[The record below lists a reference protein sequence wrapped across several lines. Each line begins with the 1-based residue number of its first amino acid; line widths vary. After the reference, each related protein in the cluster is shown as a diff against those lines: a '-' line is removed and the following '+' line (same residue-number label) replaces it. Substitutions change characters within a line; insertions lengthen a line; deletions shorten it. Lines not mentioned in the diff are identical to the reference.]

1 LPHFVCF
8 LASHIL
14 LFLTI
19 PKYTIMIEITSI
31 QLSSFKEKFKSL
43 IKNVFS
49 IALII
54 ASMSIGFIASQ
65 LYHRYKE
72 STKVDIQEIQTSK
85 QIFTAFGEKGELLL
99 INRKTGAYNMYS
111 DEIVKIIFNHQASV
125 MYNTS
130 KEKSK

>member
-1 LPHFVCF
+1 
-8 LASHIL
+8 
-14 LFLTI
+14 
-19 PKYTIMIEITSI
+19 
-31 QLSSFKEKFKSL
+31 
-43 IKNVFS
+43 
-49 IALII
+49 
-54 ASMSIGFIASQ
+54 MSIGFIASQ